1 MKTMPIMT
9 HFQTRSSLIA
19 KLNAVKGEG
28 KSIGFVPTM
37 GALHEGHLSLVKRA
51 VKECEVVI
59 VSIYVNPLQFNNP
72 DDLKNYPS
80 TLENDLKLLALFPE
94 VIVFTPSFSDV
105 FPLNDVH
112 YNVELGGLA
121 TVLEGAHRP
130 GHFLGVGKVVYALF
144 DLVNPHK
151 AYFGS
156 KDYQQVIVIKKL
168 VEVLGLKIEVVE
180 CSTQRDPNG
189 LAMSSRNLLLS
200 TTEKM
205 EAAIIFKTLKY
216 CQENISAYTPQKL
229 QSIAKTFF
237 NKGSLRLEYLE
248 IVSAEGL
255 KPIDDWEQ
263 KSVCCIAAYSG
274 KIRLIDNLVLN

>member
-1 MKTMPIMT
+1 MPSMI
-9 HFQTRSSLIA
+9 HFQTRSDLIA
-19 KLNAVKGEG
+19 KINTLKNEG
-28 KSIGFVPTM
+28 KSVGFVPTM
-37 GALHEGHLSLVKRA
+37 GALHQGHLSLVDRA
-51 VKECEVVI
+51 VEECDVVV

-72 DDLKNYPS
+72 EDLKNYPNR
-80 TLENDLKLLALFPE
+80 LEDDFKLLSLYPDLL
-94 VIVFTPSFSDV
+94 VFTPTFLDV
-105 FPLNDVH
+105 FQLNDDH
-112 YNVELGGLA
+112 YKVDLGEVE

-168 VEVLGLKIEVVE
+168 VEVLGLKVEVIE

-200 TTEKM
+200 PTEKM

-216 CQENISAYTPQKL
+216 CQENVSVYTPQKL

-255 KPIDDWEQ
+255 KPIDDWQQ
-263 KSVCCIAAYSG
+263 KSVCCIAAYCG

>member
-9 HFQTRSSLIA
+9 HFQTRSSLMA

-51 VKECEVVI
+51 VKECDVVI

-216 CQENISAYTPQKL
+216 CQENVSAYTPQKL

-255 KPIDDWEQ
+255 KPIDDWQQ
-263 KSVCCIAAYSG
+263 KSVCCVAAYCG

>member
-1 MKTMPIMT
+1 MI
-9 HFQTRSSLIA
+9 HFQTRSDLIA
-19 KLNAVKGEG
+19 KINTLKNEG
-28 KSIGFVPTM
+28 KSVGFVPTM
-37 GALHEGHLSLVKRA
+37 GALHQGHLSLVDRA
-51 VKECEVVI
+51 VEECDVVV

-72 DDLKNYPS
+72 EDLKNYPNR
-80 TLENDLKLLALFPE
+80 LEDDFKLLSLYPDLL
-94 VIVFTPSFSDV
+94 VFTPTFLDV
-105 FPLNDVH
+105 FPLNDDH
-112 YNVELGGLA
+112 YKVDLGEVE

-216 CQENISAYTPQKL
+216 CQENVSAYTPQKL

-255 KPIDDWEQ
+255 KPIDDWQQ
-263 KSVCCIAAYSG
+263 KSVCCVAAYCG

>member
-1 MKTMPIMT
+1 MI
-9 HFQTRSSLIA
+9 HFQTRSDLIA
-19 KLNAVKGEG
+19 KINTLKNEG
-28 KSIGFVPTM
+28 KSVGFVPTM
-37 GALHEGHLSLVKRA
+37 GALHQGHLSLVDRA
-51 VKECEVVI
+51 VEECDVVV

-72 DDLKNYPS
+72 EDLKNYPNR
-80 TLENDLKLLALFPE
+80 LEDDFKLLSLYPDLL
-94 VIVFTPSFSDV
+94 VFTPTFLDV
-105 FPLNDVH
+105 FPLNDDH
-112 YNVELGGLA
+112 YKVDLGEVE

-156 KDYQQVIVIKKL
+156 KDYQQVLIIKKL
-168 VEVLGLKIEVVE
+168 VGVLGLKVEVIE

-200 TTEKM
+200 PTEKM

-216 CQENISAYTPQKL
+216 CQENVSAYTPQKL

-255 KPIDDWEQ
+255 KPIDDWQQ
-263 KSVCCIAAYSG
+263 KSVCCIAAYCG

>member
-1 MKTMPIMT
+1 MI
-9 HFQTRSSLIA
+9 HFQTRSDLIA
-19 KLNAVKGEG
+19 KLNTLKNEG
-28 KSIGFVPTM
+28 KSVGFVPTM
-37 GALHEGHLSLVKRA
+37 GALHQGHLSLVDHA
-51 VKECEVVI
+51 VKECDVVV

-72 DDLKNYPS
+72 EDLKNYPNR
-80 TLENDLKLLALFPE
+80 LGDDFKLLSLYPHLL
-94 VIVFTPSFSDV
+94 VFTPTFLDV
-105 FPLNDVH
+105 FPLDDEHYKVDLGDV
-112 YNVELGGLA
+112 E

-144 DLVNPHK
+144 DLVKPHK

-200 TTEKM
+200 PTEKM

-216 CQENISAYTPQKL
+216 SQENVSAYTPQKL
-229 QSIAKTFF
+229 QSVAKSFF

-248 IVSAEGL
+248 IVSAAGL
-255 KPIDDWEQ
+255 KPIDDWQQ
-263 KSVCCIAAYSG
+263 KSVCCIAAYCG

>member
-1 MKTMPIMT
+1 MI
-9 HFQTRSSLIA
+9 HFQTRSDLIA
-19 KLNAVKGEG
+19 KLNTLKNEG
-28 KSIGFVPTM
+28 KSVGFVPTM
-37 GALHEGHLSLVKRA
+37 GALHQGHLSLVDRA
-51 VKECEVVI
+51 VKECDVVV

-72 DDLKNYPS
+72 EDLKNYPNR
-80 TLENDLKLLALFPE
+80 LGDDFKLLSLYPDLL
-94 VIVFTPSFSDV
+94 VFTPTFLDV
-105 FPLNDVH
+105 FPLDDEHYKVDLGDV
-112 YNVELGGLA
+112 E

-144 DLVNPHK
+144 DLVKPHK

-200 TTEKM
+200 PTEKM

-216 CQENISAYTPQKL
+216 SQENVSAYTPQKL
-229 QSIAKTFF
+229 QSVAKSFF

-248 IVSAEGL
+248 IVSAAGL
-255 KPIDDWEQ
+255 KPIDDWQQ
-263 KSVCCIAAYSG
+263 KSVCCIAAYCG

>member
-1 MKTMPIMT
+1 MI
-9 HFQTRSSLIA
+9 HFQTRSDLIA
-19 KLNAVKGEG
+19 KLNTLKNEG
-28 KSIGFVPTM
+28 KSVGFVPTM
-37 GALHEGHLSLVKRA
+37 GALHQGHLSLVDRA
-51 VKECEVVI
+51 VKECDVVV

-72 DDLKNYPS
+72 EDLKNYPNR
-80 TLENDLKLLALFPE
+80 LEDDFKLLSLYPDLL
-94 VIVFTPSFSDV
+94 VFTPTFLDV
-105 FPLNDVH
+105 FPLDDEHYKVDLGDV
-112 YNVELGGLA
+112 E

-144 DLVNPHK
+144 DLVKPHK

-168 VEVLGLKIEVVE
+168 VEVIGLKIEVIE

-200 TTEKM
+200 PKEKL
-205 EAAIIFKTLKY
+205 EATIIFKTLKY
-216 CQENISAYTPQKL
+216 SQATVSAYTPQKL
-229 QSIAKTFF
+229 QSVAKSFF

-248 IVSAEGL
+248 IVSAAGL
-255 KPIDDWEQ
+255 KPIDDWQQ
-263 KSVCCIAAYSG
+263 KSVCCIAAYCG

>member
-216 CQENISAYTPQKL
+216 CQENVSAYTPQKL

-255 KPIDDWEQ
+255 KPIDDWQQ
-263 KSVCCIAAYSG
+263 KSVCCVAAYCG

>member
-1 MKTMPIMT
+1 MI
-9 HFQTRSSLIA
+9 HFQTRSDLIA
-19 KLNAVKGEG
+19 KINTLKNEG
-28 KSIGFVPTM
+28 KSVGFVPTM
-37 GALHEGHLSLVKRA
+37 GALHQGHLSLVDRA
-51 VKECEVVI
+51 VEECDVVV

-72 DDLKNYPS
+72 EDLKNYPNR
-80 TLENDLKLLALFPE
+80 LEDDFKLLSLYPDLL
-94 VIVFTPSFSDV
+94 VFTPTFLDV
-105 FPLNDVH
+105 FPLNDDH
-112 YNVELGGLA
+112 YKVDLGEVE

-156 KDYQQVIVIKKL
+156 KDYQQVLIIKKL
-168 VEVLGLKIEVVE
+168 VGVLGLKVEVIE

-200 TTEKM
+200 PTEKM

-216 CQENISAYTPQKL
+216 CQENVSAYTPQKL

-263 KSVCCIAAYSG
+263 KSVCCIAAYCG

>member
-1 MKTMPIMT
+1 MKTMPSMI
-9 HFQTRSSLIA
+9 HFQTRSDLIA
-19 KLNAVKGEG
+19 KINTLKNEG
-28 KSIGFVPTM
+28 KSVGFVPTM
-37 GALHEGHLSLVKRA
+37 GALHQGHLSLVDRA
-51 VKECEVVI
+51 VEECDVVV

-72 DDLKNYPS
+72 EDLKNYPNR
-80 TLENDLKLLALFPE
+80 LEDDFKLLSLYPDLL
-94 VIVFTPSFSDV
+94 VFTPTFLDV
-105 FPLNDVH
+105 FPLNDDH
-112 YNVELGGLA
+112 YKVDLGEVE

-156 KDYQQVIVIKKL
+156 KDYQQVLIIKKL
-168 VEVLGLKIEVVE
+168 VGVLGLKVEVIE

-200 TTEKM
+200 PTEKM

-216 CQENISAYTPQKL
+216 CQENVSAYTPQKL

-255 KPIDDWEQ
+255 KPIDDWQQ
-263 KSVCCIAAYSG
+263 KSVCCIAAYCG

>member
-1 MKTMPIMT
+1 MI
-9 HFQTRSSLIA
+9 HFQTRSDLIA
-19 KLNAVKGEG
+19 KLNTLKNEG
-28 KSIGFVPTM
+28 KSVGFVPTM
-37 GALHEGHLSLVKRA
+37 GALHQGHLSLVDRA
-51 VKECEVVI
+51 VKECDVVV

-72 DDLKNYPS
+72 EDLKNYPNR
-80 TLENDLKLLALFPE
+80 LEDDFKLLSLYPDLL
-94 VIVFTPSFSDV
+94 VFTPTFLDV
-105 FPLNDVH
+105 FPLDDEHYKVDLGDV
-112 YNVELGGLA
+112 E

-144 DLVNPHK
+144 DLVKPHK

-200 TTEKM
+200 PTEKM

-216 CQENISAYTPQKL
+216 SQENVSAYTPQKL
-229 QSIAKTFF
+229 QSVAKSFF

-248 IVSAEGL
+248 IVSAAGL
-255 KPIDDWEQ
+255 KPIDDWQQ
-263 KSVCCIAAYSG
+263 KSVCCIAAYCG

>member
-1 MKTMPIMT
+1 MPIMT

-216 CQENISAYTPQKL
+216 CQENVSAYTPQKL

-255 KPIDDWEQ
+255 KPIDDWQQ
-263 KSVCCIAAYSG
+263 KSVCCVAAYCG

>member
-19 KLNAVKGEG
+19 KLNAVKGEE

-51 VKECEVVI
+51 VMECDVVV

-80 TLENDLKLLALFPE
+80 TLENDLKLLSLFPE

-112 YNVELGGLA
+112 YNVELGELA

-144 DLVNPHK
+144 DLIKPTK
-151 AYFGS
+151 AFFGS
-156 KDYQQVIVIKKL
+156 KDYQQVLIIKKL
-168 VEVLGLKIEVVE
+168 VEVLGLKVEVIE
-180 CSTQRDPNG
+180 CSTQRDPSG

-200 TTEKM
+200 PNERM
-205 EAAIIFKTLKY
+205 EAAIIFKTLHF
-216 CQENISAYTPQKL
+216 CQENISSNTPMAL
-229 QSIAKTFF
+229 ASAAKHFF
-237 NKGSLRLEYLE
+237 SAGSLRLEYLE
-248 IVSAEGL
+248 IVGAL
-255 KPIDDWEQ
+255 DLNPIGDWEQ
-263 KSVCCIAAYSG
+263 KSVCCIAAYCG

>member
-1 MKTMPIMT
+1 MT

-19 KLNAVKGEG
+19 KLNAVKVEK

-51 VKECEVVI
+51 VEECDVVV

-72 DDLKNYPS
+72 DDLKNYPNR
-80 TLENDLKLLALFPE
+80 LEDDFKLLSLYPDLL
-94 VIVFTPSFSDV
+94 VFTPTFLDV
-105 FPLNDVH
+105 FPLNDDH
-112 YNVELGGLA
+112 YKVDLGEVE

-156 KDYQQVIVIKKL
+156 KDYQQVLIIKKL
-168 VEVLGLKIEVVE
+168 VGVLGLKVEVIE

-200 TTEKM
+200 PTEKM

-216 CQENISAYTPQKL
+216 CQENVSAYTPQKL

-263 KSVCCIAAYSG
+263 KSVCCIAAYCG

>member
-1 MKTMPIMT
+1 MPIMSL
-9 HFQTRSSLIA
+9 FQTRSSLIT
-19 KLNAVKGEG
+19 KLIAVKGEG

-51 VKECEVVI
+51 VKECDVVV

-80 TLENDLKLLALFPE
+80 TLENDLKLLGLFPE
-94 VIVFTPSFSDV
+94 VIVFTPAFSDV
-105 FPLNDVH
+105 FLLNDVH
-112 YNVELGGLA
+112 YNVELGDVA

-144 DLVNPHK
+144 DLIKPTK
-151 AYFGS
+151 AFFGS
-156 KDYQQVIVIKKL
+156 KDYQQVLIIKKL
-168 VEVLGLKIEVVE
+168 VEVLELKVEIVE
-180 CSTQRDPNG
+180 CSTQRDPSG

-200 TTEKM
+200 PSERM
-205 EAAIIFKTLKY
+205 GAAIIFKTLSY
-216 CQENISAYTPQKL
+216 CQENVSSQTPMKLASAAKL
-229 QSIAKTFF
+229 LF

-248 IVSAEGL
+248 IVDAL
-255 KPIDDWEQ
+255 DLTPIGNWEQ
-263 KSVCCIAAYSG
+263 KSVCCIAAYCG

>member
-1 MKTMPIMT
+1 MI
-9 HFQTRSSLIA
+9 HFQTRSDLIA
-19 KLNAVKGEG
+19 KINTLKNEG
-28 KSIGFVPTM
+28 KSVGFVPTM
-37 GALHEGHLSLVKRA
+37 GALHQGHLSLVDRA
-51 VKECEVVI
+51 VEECDVVV

-72 DDLKNYPS
+72 EDLKNYPNR
-80 TLENDLKLLALFPE
+80 LEDDFKLLSLYPDLL
-94 VIVFTPSFSDV
+94 VFTPTFLDV
-105 FPLNDVH
+105 FPLNDDH
-112 YNVELGGLA
+112 YKVDLGEVE

-156 KDYQQVIVIKKL
+156 KDYQQVLIIKKL
-168 VEVLGLKIEVVE
+168 VGVLGLKVEVIE

-200 TTEKM
+200 PTEKM

-216 CQENISAYTPQKL
+216 CQENVSAYTPQKL

-255 KPIDDWEQ
+255 KPIDDWQQ

>member
-1 MKTMPIMT
+1 MT

-19 KLNAVKGEG
+19 KLNAVKVEK

-51 VKECEVVI
+51 VEECDVVV

-72 DDLKNYPS
+72 DDLKNYPNR
-80 TLENDLKLLALFPE
+80 LEDDFKLLSLYPDLL
-94 VIVFTPSFSDV
+94 VFTPTFLDV
-105 FPLNDVH
+105 FPLNDDH
-112 YNVELGGLA
+112 YKVDLGEVE

-168 VEVLGLKIEVVE
+168 VEVLGLKVEVIE

-200 TTEKM
+200 PTEKM

-216 CQENISAYTPQKL
+216 CQENVSVYTPQKL

-255 KPIDDWEQ
+255 KPIDDWQQ
-263 KSVCCIAAYSG
+263 KSVCCVAAYCG

>member
-1 MKTMPIMT
+1 MPLMT
-9 HFQTRSSLIA
+9 HFQTRSSLIT

-28 KSIGFVPTM
+28 KSLGFVPTM

-51 VKECEVVI
+51 VKECDVVV

-80 TLENDLKLLALFPE
+80 TLENDLKLLGLFPE
-94 VIVFTPSFSDV
+94 VIVFTPAFSDV
-105 FPLNDVH
+105 FLLNDVH
-112 YNVELGGLA
+112 YNVELGDVA

-144 DLVNPHK
+144 DLIKPTK
-151 AYFGS
+151 AFFGS
-156 KDYQQVIVIKKL
+156 KDYQQVLIIKKL
-168 VEVLGLKIEVVE
+168 VEVLELKVEIVE
-180 CSTQRDPNG
+180 CSTQRDPSG

-200 TTEKM
+200 PSERM
-205 EAAIIFKTLKY
+205 GAAIIFKTLSY
-216 CQENISAYTPQKL
+216 CQENVSSQTPMKLASAAKL
-229 QSIAKTFF
+229 LF

-248 IVSAEGL
+248 IVDAL
-255 KPIDDWEQ
+255 DLTPIGNWEQ
-263 KSVCCIAAYSG
+263 KSVCCIAAYCG

>member
-19 KLNAVKGEG
+19 KLKAVKGEK

-37 GALHEGHLSLVKRA
+37 GALHEGHLSLVNRA
-51 VKECEVVI
+51 VKECDVVV

-80 TLENDLKLLALFPE
+80 TLENDLKLLDLFPE

-144 DLVNPHK
+144 DLIKPTK
-151 AYFGS
+151 AFFGS
-156 KDYQQVIVIKKL
+156 KDYQQVLIIKKL
-168 VEVLGLKIEVVE
+168 VEVLGLKVEVIE
-180 CSTQRDPNG
+180 CSTQRDSSG

-200 TTEKM
+200 PNERV
-205 EAAIIFKTLKY
+205 EASIIFKTLNF
-216 CQENISAYTPQKL
+216 CQENISSYTPITL
-229 QSIAKTFF
+229 ASAAKHFF
-237 NKGSLRLEYLE
+237 NTGSLRLEYLE
-248 IVSAEGL
+248 IVGALDL
-255 KPIDDWEQ
+255 KPIEDWEQ

>member
-1 MKTMPIMT
+1 MI
-9 HFQTRSSLIA
+9 HFQTRSDLIA
-19 KLNAVKGEG
+19 KLNTLKNEG
-28 KSIGFVPTM
+28 KSVGFVPTM
-37 GALHEGHLSLVKRA
+37 GALHQGHLSLVDRA
-51 VKECEVVI
+51 VKECDVVV

-72 DDLKNYPS
+72 EDLKNYPNR
-80 TLENDLKLLALFPE
+80 LEDDFKLLSLYSDLL
-94 VIVFTPSFSDV
+94 VFTPTFLDV
-105 FPLNDVH
+105 FPLDDEHYKVDLGDV
-112 YNVELGGLA
+112 E

-144 DLVNPHK
+144 DLVKPHK

-200 TTEKM
+200 PTEKM
-205 EAAIIFKTLKY
+205 DAAIIFKTLKY
-216 CQENISAYTPQKL
+216 SQENVSAYTPQKL
-229 QSIAKTFF
+229 QRVAKSFF

-248 IVSAEGL
+248 IVSAAGL
-255 KPIDDWEQ
+255 KPIDDWQQ
-263 KSVCCIAAYSG
+263 KSVCCIAAYCG

>member
-1 MKTMPIMT
+1 MI
-9 HFQTRSSLIA
+9 HFQTRSDLIA
-19 KLNAVKGEG
+19 KLNTLKNEG
-28 KSIGFVPTM
+28 KSVGFVPTM
-37 GALHEGHLSLVKRA
+37 GALHQGHLSLVDRA
-51 VKECEVVI
+51 VKECDVVV

-72 DDLKNYPS
+72 EDLKNYPNR
-80 TLENDLKLLALFPE
+80 LEDDFKLLSLYPDLL
-94 VIVFTPSFSDV
+94 VFTPTFLDV
-105 FPLNDVH
+105 FPLDDEHYKVDLGDV
-112 YNVELGGLA
+112 E

-144 DLVNPHK
+144 DLVKPHK

-200 TTEKM
+200 PTEKM
-205 EAAIIFKTLKY
+205 DAAIIFKTLKY
-216 CQENISAYTPQKL
+216 SQENVSAYTPQKL
-229 QSIAKTFF
+229 QSVAKSFF

-248 IVSAEGL
+248 IVSAAGL
-255 KPIDDWEQ
+255 KPIDDWQQ
-263 KSVCCIAAYSG
+263 KSVCCIAAYCG

>member
-1 MKTMPIMT
+1 MKIMPSMI
-9 HFQTRSSLIA
+9 HFQTRSDLIA
-19 KLNAVKGEG
+19 KINTLKNEG
-28 KSIGFVPTM
+28 KSVGFVPTM
-37 GALHEGHLSLVKRA
+37 GALHQGHLSLVDRA
-51 VKECEVVI
+51 VEECDVVV

-72 DDLKNYPS
+72 EDLKNYPNR
-80 TLENDLKLLALFPE
+80 LEDDFKLLSLYPDLL
-94 VIVFTPSFSDV
+94 VFTPTFLDV
-105 FPLNDVH
+105 FPLNDDH
-112 YNVELGGLA
+112 YKVDLGEVE

-168 VEVLGLKIEVVE
+168 VEVLGLKVEVIE

-200 TTEKM
+200 PTEKM

-216 CQENISAYTPQKL
+216 CQENVSAYKPQKL

-255 KPIDDWEQ
+255 KPIDDWQQ
-263 KSVCCIAAYSG
+263 KSVCCIAAYCG

>member
-1 MKTMPIMT
+1 MPSMI
-9 HFQTRSSLIA
+9 HFQTRSDLIA
-19 KLNAVKGEG
+19 KINTLKNEG
-28 KSIGFVPTM
+28 KSVGFVPTM
-37 GALHEGHLSLVKRA
+37 GALHQGHLSLVDRA
-51 VKECEVVI
+51 VEECDVVV

-72 DDLKNYPS
+72 EDLKNYPNR
-80 TLENDLKLLALFPE
+80 LEDDFKLLSLYPDLL
-94 VIVFTPSFSDV
+94 VFTPTFLDV
-105 FPLNDVH
+105 FPLNDDH
-112 YNVELGGLA
+112 YKVDLGEVE

-156 KDYQQVIVIKKL
+156 KDYQQVLIIKKL
-168 VEVLGLKIEVVE
+168 VGVLGLKVEVIE

-200 TTEKM
+200 PTEKM

-216 CQENISAYTPQKL
+216 CQENVSAYTPQKL

-255 KPIDDWEQ
+255 KPIDDWQQ
-263 KSVCCIAAYSG
+263 KSVCCVAAYCG

>member
-216 CQENISAYTPQKL
+216 CQENVSAYTPQKL

-255 KPIDDWEQ
+255 KPIDDWQQ
-263 KSVCCIAAYSG
+263 KSVCCIAAYCG

>member
-1 MKTMPIMT
+1 MKTMPSMI
-9 HFQTRSSLIA
+9 HFQTRSDLIA
-19 KLNAVKGEG
+19 KINTLKNEG
-28 KSIGFVPTM
+28 KSVGFVPTM
-37 GALHEGHLSLVKRA
+37 GALHQGHLSLVDRA
-51 VKECEVVI
+51 VEECDVVV

-72 DDLKNYPS
+72 EDLKNYPNR
-80 TLENDLKLLALFPE
+80 LEDDFKLLSLYPDLL
-94 VIVFTPSFSDV
+94 VFTPTFLEV
-105 FPLNDVH
+105 FPLNDDH
-112 YNVELGGLA
+112 YKVDLGEVE

-156 KDYQQVIVIKKL
+156 KDYQQVLIIKKL
-168 VEVLGLKIEVVE
+168 VGVLGLKVEVIE

-200 TTEKM
+200 PTEKM

-216 CQENISAYTPQKL
+216 CQENVSAYTPQKL

-255 KPIDDWEQ
+255 KPIDDWQQ
-263 KSVCCIAAYSG
+263 KSVCCIAAYCG

>member
-1 MKTMPIMT
+1 MPLMT
-9 HFQTRSSLIA
+9 LFQTRSSLIT
-19 KLNAVKGEG
+19 KLNDVKGEG

-51 VKECEVVI
+51 IKECDVVV

-80 TLENDLKLLALFPE
+80 TLENDLKLLGLFPE
-94 VIVFTPSFSDV
+94 VIVFTPAFSDV

-112 YNVELGGLA
+112 YNVELGDVA

-144 DLVNPHK
+144 DLIKPTK
-151 AYFGS
+151 AFFGS
-156 KDYQQVIVIKKL
+156 KDYQQVLIIKKL
-168 VEVLGLKIEVVE
+168 VEVLGLKVEIIE
-180 CSTQRDPNG
+180 CSTQRNPSG

-200 TTEKM
+200 PSERM
-205 EAAIIFKTLKY
+205 EAAIIFKTLSY
-216 CQENISAYTPQKL
+216 CQENISSQTPVKL
-229 QSIAKTFF
+229 ASSAKLLF

-248 IVSAEGL
+248 IVDAL
-255 KPIDDWEQ
+255 DLTPIGNWEQ
-263 KSVCCIAAYSG
+263 KSVCCIAAYCG

>member
-1 MKTMPIMT
+1 MPSMI
-9 HFQTRSSLIA
+9 HFQTRSDLIA
-19 KLNAVKGEG
+19 KINTLKNEG
-28 KSIGFVPTM
+28 KSVGFVPTM
-37 GALHEGHLSLVKRA
+37 GALHQGHLSLVDRA
-51 VKECEVVI
+51 VEECDVVV

-72 DDLKNYPS
+72 EDLKNYPNR
-80 TLENDLKLLALFPE
+80 LEDDFKLLSLYPDLL
-94 VIVFTPSFSDV
+94 VFTPTFLDV
-105 FPLNDVH
+105 FPLNDDH
-112 YNVELGGLA
+112 YKVDLGEVE

-156 KDYQQVIVIKKL
+156 KDYQQVLIIKKL
-168 VEVLGLKIEVVE
+168 VGVLGLKVEVIE

-200 TTEKM
+200 PTEKM

-216 CQENISAYTPQKL
+216 CQENVSAYTPQKL

-255 KPIDDWEQ
+255 KPIDDWQQ
-263 KSVCCIAAYSG
+263 KSVCCIAAYCG

>member
-1 MKTMPIMT
+1 MKIMPSMI
-9 HFQTRSSLIA
+9 HFQTRSDLIA
-19 KLNAVKGEG
+19 KLNTLKNEG
-28 KSIGFVPTM
+28 KSVGFVPTM
-37 GALHEGHLSLVKRA
+37 GALHQGHLSLVDRA
-51 VKECEVVI
+51 VKECDVVV

-72 DDLKNYPS
+72 EDLKNYPNR
-80 TLENDLKLLALFPE
+80 LEDDFKLLSLYPDLL
-94 VIVFTPSFSDV
+94 VFTPTFLDV
-105 FPLNDVH
+105 FPLDDEHYKVDLGDV
-112 YNVELGGLA
+112 E

-144 DLVNPHK
+144 DLVKPHK

-200 TTEKM
+200 PTEKM
-205 EAAIIFKTLKY
+205 DAAIIFKTLKY
-216 CQENISAYTPQKL
+216 SQENVSAYTPQKL
-229 QSIAKTFF
+229 QSVAKSFF

-248 IVSAEGL
+248 IVSAAGL
-255 KPIDDWEQ
+255 KPIDDWQQ
-263 KSVCCIAAYSG
+263 KSVCCIAAYCG

>member
-1 MKTMPIMT
+1 MPSMI
-9 HFQTRSSLIA
+9 HFQTRSDLIA
-19 KLNAVKGEG
+19 KINTLKNEG
-28 KSIGFVPTM
+28 KSVGFVPTM
-37 GALHEGHLSLVKRA
+37 GALHQGHLSLVDRA
-51 VKECEVVI
+51 VEECDVVV

-72 DDLKNYPS
+72 EDLKNYPNR
-80 TLENDLKLLALFPE
+80 LEDDFKLLSLYPDLL
-94 VIVFTPSFSDV
+94 VFTPTFLDV
-105 FPLNDVH
+105 FPLNDDH
-112 YNVELGGLA
+112 YKVDLGEVE

-168 VEVLGLKIEVVE
+168 VEVLGLKVEVIE

-200 TTEKM
+200 PTEKM

-216 CQENISAYTPQKL
+216 CQENVSAYTPQKL

-255 KPIDDWEQ
+255 KPIDDWQQ

>member
-1 MKTMPIMT
+1 MI
-9 HFQTRSSLIA
+9 HFQTRSDLIA
-19 KLNAVKGEG
+19 KLNTLKNEG
-28 KSIGFVPTM
+28 KSVGFVPTM
-37 GALHEGHLSLVKRA
+37 GALHQGHLSLVDRA
-51 VKECEVVI
+51 VKECEVVV

-72 DDLKNYPS
+72 EDLKNYPNR
-80 TLENDLKLLALFPE
+80 LGDDFKLLSLYPDLL
-94 VIVFTPSFSDV
+94 VFTPTFIDV
-105 FPLNDVH
+105 FPLDDEHYKVDLGDV
-112 YNVELGGLA
+112 E

-144 DLVNPHK
+144 DLVKPHK

-200 TTEKM
+200 PTEKM

-216 CQENISAYTPQKL
+216 SQENVSAYTPQKL
-229 QSIAKTFF
+229 QSVAKSFF

-248 IVSAEGL
+248 IVSAAGL
-255 KPIDDWEQ
+255 KPIDDWQQ
-263 KSVCCIAAYSG
+263 KSVCCIAAYCG

>member
-1 MKTMPIMT
+1 MT

-19 KLNAVKGEG
+19 KLNAVKVEK

-51 VKECEVVI
+51 VEECDVVV

-72 DDLKNYPS
+72 DDLKNYPNR
-80 TLENDLKLLALFPE
+80 LEDDFKLLSLYPDLL
-94 VIVFTPSFSDV
+94 VFTPTFLDV
-105 FPLNDVH
+105 FPLNDDH
-112 YNVELGGLA
+112 YKVDLGEVE

-168 VEVLGLKIEVVE
+168 VEVLGLKVEVIE
-180 CSTQRDPNG
+180 CSTQRYPNG

-200 TTEKM
+200 PTEKM

-216 CQENISAYTPQKL
+216 CQENVSVYTPQKL

-263 KSVCCIAAYSG
+263 KSVCCIAAYCG

>member
-1 MKTMPIMT
+1 MPSMI
-9 HFQTRSSLIA
+9 HFQTRSDLIA
-19 KLNAVKGEG
+19 KLNTLKNEG
-28 KSIGFVPTM
+28 KSVGFVPTM
-37 GALHEGHLSLVKRA
+37 GALHQGHLSLVDRA
-51 VKECEVVI
+51 VKECDVVV

-72 DDLKNYPS
+72 EDLKNYPNR
-80 TLENDLKLLALFPE
+80 LEDDFKLLSLYPDLL
-94 VIVFTPSFSDV
+94 VFTPTFLDV
-105 FPLNDVH
+105 FPLDDEHYKVDLGDV
-112 YNVELGGLA
+112 E

-144 DLVNPHK
+144 DLVKPHK

-168 VEVLGLKIEVVE
+168 VEVIGLKIEVVE

-200 TTEKM
+200 PTEKM
-205 EAAIIFKTLKY
+205 DAAIIFKTLKY
-216 CQENISAYTPQKL
+216 SQENVSAYTPQKL
-229 QSIAKTFF
+229 QSVAKSFF

-248 IVSAEGL
+248 IVSAAGL
-255 KPIDDWEQ
+255 KPIDDWKQ
-263 KSVCCIAAYSG
+263 KSVCCIAAYCG

>member
-1 MKTMPIMT
+1 MI
-9 HFQTRSSLIA
+9 HFQTRSDLIA
-19 KLNAVKGEG
+19 KLNTLKNEG
-28 KSIGFVPTM
+28 KSVGFVPTM
-37 GALHEGHLSLVKRA
+37 GALHQGHLSLVDRA
-51 VKECEVVI
+51 VKECDVVV

-72 DDLKNYPS
+72 EDLKNYPNR
-80 TLENDLKLLALFPE
+80 LEDDFKLLSLYPDLL
-94 VIVFTPSFSDV
+94 VFTPTFLDV
-105 FPLNDVH
+105 FPLDDEHYKVDLGDV
-112 YNVELGGLA
+112 E

-144 DLVNPHK
+144 DLVKPHK

-168 VEVLGLKIEVVE
+168 VEVIGLKIEVIE

-200 TTEKM
+200 PTEKM

-216 CQENISAYTPQKL
+216 SQENVSAYTPQKL
-229 QSIAKTFF
+229 QSVAKSFF

-248 IVSAEGL
+248 IVSAAGL
-255 KPIDDWEQ
+255 KPIDDWQQ
-263 KSVCCIAAYSG
+263 KSVCCIAAYCG

>member
-1 MKTMPIMT
+1 MPSMI
-9 HFQTRSSLIA
+9 HFQTRPDLIA
-19 KLNAVKGEG
+19 KINTLKNEG
-28 KSIGFVPTM
+28 KSVGFVPTM
-37 GALHEGHLSLVKRA
+37 GALHQGHLSLVDRA
-51 VKECEVVI
+51 VEECDVVV

-72 DDLKNYPS
+72 EDLKNYPNR
-80 TLENDLKLLALFPE
+80 LEDDFKLLSLYPDLL
-94 VIVFTPSFSDV
+94 VFTPTFLDV
-105 FPLNDVH
+105 FPLNDDH
-112 YNVELGGLA
+112 YKVDLGEVE

-168 VEVLGLKIEVVE
+168 VEVLGLKVEVIE

-200 TTEKM
+200 PTEKM

-216 CQENISAYTPQKL
+216 CQENVSVYTPQKL

>member
-1 MKTMPIMT
+1 MI
-9 HFQTRSSLIA
+9 HFQTRSDLIA
-19 KLNAVKGEG
+19 KINTLKNEG
-28 KSIGFVPTM
+28 KSVGFVPTM
-37 GALHEGHLSLVKRA
+37 GALHQGHLSLVDRA
-51 VKECEVVI
+51 VEECDVVV

-72 DDLKNYPS
+72 EDLKNYPNR
-80 TLENDLKLLALFPE
+80 LEDDFKLLSLYPDLL
-94 VIVFTPSFSDV
+94 VFTPTFLDV
-105 FPLNDVH
+105 FPLNDDH
-112 YNVELGGLA
+112 YKVDLGEVE

-168 VEVLGLKIEVVE
+168 VEVLGLKVEVIE

-200 TTEKM
+200 PTEKM

-216 CQENISAYTPQKL
+216 CQENVSAYTPKKL
-229 QSIAKTFF
+229 QIIAKTFF

-255 KPIDDWEQ
+255 KPIDDWQQ
-263 KSVCCIAAYSG
+263 KSVCCIAAYCG

>member
-1 MKTMPIMT
+1 MI
-9 HFQTRSSLIA
+9 HFQTRSDLIA
-19 KLNAVKGEG
+19 KINTLKNEG
-28 KSIGFVPTM
+28 KSVGFVPTM
-37 GALHEGHLSLVKRA
+37 GALHQGHLSLVDRA
-51 VKECEVVI
+51 VEECDVVV

-72 DDLKNYPS
+72 EDLKNYPNR
-80 TLENDLKLLALFPE
+80 LEDDFKLLSLYPDLL
-94 VIVFTPSFSDV
+94 VFTPTFLDV
-105 FPLNDVH
+105 FPLNDDH
-112 YNVELGGLA
+112 YKVDLGEVE

-168 VEVLGLKIEVVE
+168 VEVLGLKVEVIE

-200 TTEKM
+200 PTEKM

-216 CQENISAYTPQKL
+216 CQENVSVYTPQKL

>member
-1 MKTMPIMT
+1 MI
-9 HFQTRSSLIA
+9 HFQTRSDLIA
-19 KLNAVKGEG
+19 KLNTLKNEG
-28 KSIGFVPTM
+28 KSVGFVPTM
-37 GALHEGHLSLVKRA
+37 GALHQGHLSLVDRA
-51 VKECEVVI
+51 VKECDVVV

-72 DDLKNYPS
+72 EDLKNYPNR
-80 TLENDLKLLALFPE
+80 LEDDFKLLSLYSDLL
-94 VIVFTPSFSDV
+94 VFTPTFLDV
-105 FPLNDVH
+105 FPLDDEHYKVDLGDV
-112 YNVELGGLA
+112 E

-144 DLVNPHK
+144 DLVKPHK

-200 TTEKM
+200 PTEKM

-216 CQENISAYTPQKL
+216 SQENVSAYTPQKL
-229 QSIAKTFF
+229 QSVAKSFF

-248 IVSAEGL
+248 IVSAAGL
-255 KPIDDWEQ
+255 KPIDDWQQ
-263 KSVCCIAAYSG
+263 KSVCCIAAYCG

>member
-1 MKTMPIMT
+1 MI
-9 HFQTRSSLIA
+9 HFQTRPDLIA
-19 KLNAVKGEG
+19 KINTLKNEG
-28 KSIGFVPTM
+28 KSVGFVPTM
-37 GALHEGHLSLVKRA
+37 GALHQGHLSLVDRA
-51 VKECEVVI
+51 VEECDVVV

-72 DDLKNYPS
+72 EDLKNYPNR
-80 TLENDLKLLALFPE
+80 LEDDFKLLSLYPDLL
-94 VIVFTPSFSDV
+94 VFTPTFLDV
-105 FPLNDVH
+105 FPLNDDH
-112 YNVELGGLA
+112 YKVDLGEVE

-156 KDYQQVIVIKKL
+156 KDYQQVLIIKKL
-168 VEVLGLKIEVVE
+168 VGVLGLKVEVIE

-200 TTEKM
+200 PTEKM

-216 CQENISAYTPQKL
+216 CQENVSAYTPQKL

-255 KPIDDWEQ
+255 KPIDDWQQ
-263 KSVCCIAAYSG
+263 KSVCCIAAYCG